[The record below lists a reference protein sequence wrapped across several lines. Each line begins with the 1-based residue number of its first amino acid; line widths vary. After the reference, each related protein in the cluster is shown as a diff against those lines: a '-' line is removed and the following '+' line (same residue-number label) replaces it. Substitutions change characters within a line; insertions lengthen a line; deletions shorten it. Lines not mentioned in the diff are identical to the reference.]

1 MTKKILELQKKI
13 VPFAKK
19 HNISYVALFGSF
31 ARGEETKKSDVDLV
45 VRFSKQIGLF
55 EFSGIK
61 LDLEKK
67 LKRKVDLVTEG
78 SINKHVKKYIME
90 DLTTIYEERS

>member
-61 LDLEKK
+61 LGLEKK

>member
-1 MTKKILELQKKI
+1 MTKAILELQKKI
-13 VPFAKK
+13 IPFAKK
-19 HNISYVALFGSF
+19 NKITYVALFGSF

-45 VRFSKQIGLF
+45 VRFSKPIGLF
-55 EFSGIK
+55 DFVGVQ

-78 SINKHVKKYIME
+78 HINKHVKKYVMK
-90 DLTTIYEERS
+90 DLTTLYEERS